1 MYRGLITYTIRAV
14 VIESEG
20 ARAFDVVDVVGV
32 VEVVVEVSRFGFIK
46 RKPHGEV
53 DFVSPVPCPV
63 NYGSIPSRIAPDG
76 DPLDAVVLGP
86 RLRRGQRVEVPVRA
100 VIGFLDAGLDDRKVI
115 CSHQEL
121 SAKDRLGLLAFF
133 HVYALSKRALNR
145 ARGRRGET
153 RCLGFVQ

>member
-1 MYRGLITYTIRAV
+1 MYRGPIAYTIHAV

-20 ARAFDVVDVVGV
+20 EQALDVVGV
-32 VEVVVEVSRFGFIK
+32 VEVVVEVSRLDFVK
-46 RKPHGEV
+46 RRPHGEV
-53 DFVSPVPCPV
+53 DFVSPLPCPV

-86 RLRRGQRVEVPVRA
+86 RLPRGRRVEVPVRA

-145 ARGRRGET
+145 ARGLRGET